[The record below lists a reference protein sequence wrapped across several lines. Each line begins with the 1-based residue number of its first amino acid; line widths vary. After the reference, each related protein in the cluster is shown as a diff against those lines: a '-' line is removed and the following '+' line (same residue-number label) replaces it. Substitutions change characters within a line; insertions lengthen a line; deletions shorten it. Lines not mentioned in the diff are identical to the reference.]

1 VIDRLAA
8 LKDLFIDPSP
18 SERPLRATSGVCA
31 AMAAW
36 FALALREPLLL
47 AEIPLLVFLY
57 AKLVTLRRRDAA
69 DGDDVMEDWH
79 F

>member
-1 VIDRLAA
+1 MIDRLAE
-8 LKDLFIDPSP
+8 LKDLLIDPSP
-18 SERPLRATSGVCA
+18 SERRLRATTGVCA

-36 FALALREPLLL
+36 FALALREPLLV

-57 AKLVTLRRRDAA
+57 AKLVTVRRRDAA
-69 DGDDVMEDWH
+69 DGDDVVEDWH